1 LVAQLWGGD
10 LPFAEDAT
18 KGRLRICSRRE
29 AFNLGGKTRNG
40 GAQGGGGGTAV
51 HDNIGTKGGGDP
63 DVFCSGLAGIG
74 CGDIREEEDATA

>member
-1 LVAQLWGGD
+1 M
-10 LPFAEDAT
+10 
-18 KGRLRICSRRE
+18 RRIPVQSSAIGFER
-29 AFNLGGKTRNG
+29 AKTRNG
-40 GAQGGGGGTAV
+40 GTQGGGGGAAV